1 MLRILEPYDL
11 ASMGHLSAPYL
22 HHLVEAKKLAYA
34 DLVRYVGDADHLVVP
49 ANRLLADGYIAGQRT
64 RLNETRAQRRGDPG
78 DPRGSGGTIYLT
90 AGHNAGEMGAF
101 IKSPYGQFLSGIVLA
116 GT

>member
-64 RLNETRAQRRGDPG
+64 RLNETRAQRRVSPREPSAPG
-78 DPRGSGGTIYLT
+78 ATTYPT
-90 AGHNAGEMGAF
+90 APPNAGAQVAF
-101 IKSPYGQFLSGIVLA
+101 L
-116 GT
+116 

>member
-34 DLVRYVGDADHLVVP
+34 DLVRYVGDADHLVAP

-64 RLNETRAQRRGDPG
+64 RLNETRAHRRGEPRDPPPPG
-78 DPRGSGGTIYLT
+78 GVIPPPAARTRGEPGPLIRSV
-90 AGHNAGEMGAF
+90 
-101 IKSPYGQFLSGIVLA
+101 S
-116 GT
+116 